1 MPIREYSCNKC
12 GNIFEDLEI
21 DVKSGSVK
29 CPNCKSGDVVR
40 RLSIFSSARS
50 GKSSKSSCDISRRY
64 T

>member
-1 MPIREYSCNKC
+1 LPIREYSCNKC

-29 CPNCKSGDVVR
+29 CPNCKSTDIVR
-40 RLSIFSSARS
+40 RLSIFASS
-50 GKSSKSSCDISRRY
+50 KSSKSSCDITRRY